1 MATVILLALFFINV
15 DDSLAAVDPF
25 MLKNIYSS
33 GSSSPVSLTAI
44 GDVVY
49 FSATDG
55 TNGIELWK
63 SDGTA
68 TGTVMVKNIK
78 PAGDGNPTSLVNV
91 NGTLY
96 FSATDGT
103 NGYELWKSDGTA
115 AGTVMIKDIRS
126 GSSGSSPSKLTN
138 VNGTIYFSATDGTS
152 GIELWKSDGTAAGTV
167 MVKDIRSG
175 GDSTPDYLTNVNGTL
190 YFTATNG
197 TSGIELWKSDGTAA
211 GTVMVKDIYPGSSAA
226 NPYLLVSAGTSG
238 LVYFVATEG
247 VNGYE
252 LWKSD
257 GTTDGTTIV
266 KDIYVGG
273 NSSPDALVYLDGSVY
288 FSAETGLGASGR
300 ELWRSNGTATGTM
313 LVKNIDGSNGSSN
326 PLYLTKSNGFIYFSA
341 ADTAGGYN
349 RELWK
354 SDGTASGTVMVKD
367 IKVGSGGSYPINLAD
382 ADNNLYFSA
391 TDGTNGIEL
400 WRSDGTASGTV
411 MVKDI
416 KVGGGDSN
424 PSYLTS
430 FNGNLCFSANDG
442 TNGAEPWMYYTDI
455 VPPVIAGL
463 ENDNQPGRNKTWEWS
478 SNDPTAVYR
487 YVIDQDPSTVPSG
500 EYGNT
505 TTATQIGGDGT
516 YYIHVQARDNFNNE
530 SQVIHAAAVLDNTAP
545 SIIGLTDDA
554 TPRRLKNWSWSS
566 NDLDASFRYVIDQ
579 LPDTEPD
586 GSYTA
591 NWSAEQASGN
601 GNYYLHIQ
609 ARDSSGNES
618 AVQHIVALLDNIAP
632 TIATSS
638 LSLITSTRATI
649 AWVSDESSSS
659 AIDYGQTA
667 TYSASTA
674 EADIAG
680 VTNHEITITDLIPCT
695 SYHYRVK
702 SKDLAGNEVFGSN
715 HILTT
720 SGCTAA
726 ADIIASSTAEI
737 APVGG
742 ELNLQNS
749 SSTGLILAVPANFA
763 TSSVSFQAN
772 QLDAPV
778 VLAAISTPLGFNSA
792 GNYIYELRALS
803 GVSTTVASFNAPL
816 GISITYGDND
826 ISGLDAATLAIHRWD
841 GTAWNDLSNCSVNAG
856 TKTVTCE
863 TRQFSTFGLFGQQIV
878 ATQNGGSGAPLEWS
892 WKPAAP
898 ADGFKVLINNGSTI
912 VSSRLVNLGFNAG
925 SDVAKMAISLTGDF
939 AGINLESYQPNKRID
954 LCPNQIIC
962 RDGEYN
968 VFVKFYTK
976 HGVSSATISQP
987 MILSSDKV
995 STATATTKP
1004 SNLNGQNKSFK
1015 FNKNLKLGSIS
1026 GDVRELQRFLNA
1038 KGYSVAKVGAGSA
1051 GHETTKFGLAT
1062 RAALIRFQKAKRIFP
1077 ASGNLGPITRQ
1088 LINGIP

>member
-1 MATVILLALFFINV
+1 MATVILPALFFISV

-103 NGYELWKSDGTA
+103 N
-115 AGTVMIKDIRS
+115 
-126 GSSGSSPSKLTN
+126 
-138 VNGTIYFSATDGTS
+138 

-300 ELWRSNGTATGTM
+300 ELWKSNGTATGTV

-341 ADTAGGYN
+341 ADMAGGYN

-367 IKVGSGGSYPINLAD
+367 IKIGSGGSYPINLAD

-416 KVGGGDSN
+416 KIGSGDSN

-430 FNGNLCFSANDG
+430 VNGNLCFSANDG

-455 VPPVIAGL
+455 APPVIAGL
-463 ENDNQPGRNKTWEWS
+463 ENDDQPGRNKTWEWF

-487 YVIDQDPSTVPSG
+487 YVIDQNPSTVPSG

-505 TTATQIGGDGT
+505 TNATQIGGDGT

-530 SQVIHAAAVLDNTAP
+530 SQVIHAAAALDNTAP
-545 SIIGLTDDA
+545 SIIGLTDDTA
-554 TPRRLKNWSWSS
+554 PRRLKNWSWSS
-566 NDLDASFRYVIDQ
+566 DDLDASFRYVIDQ

-586 GSYTA
+586 GSYAA

-601 GNYYLHIQ
+601 GSYYLHIQ

-618 AVQHIVALLDNIAP
+618 AVQHIAALLDNIAP

-674 EADIAG
+674 ETDIAG

-702 SKDLAGNEVFGSN
+702 SKDSAGNEVLGSN

-726 ADIIASSTAEI
+726 ADIIASSTVEI
-737 APVGG
+737 APPIGG

-749 SSTGLILAVPANFA
+749 SSTGLILAVPVNFA

-816 GISITYGDND
+816 SISITYGDTD
-826 ISGLDAATLAIHRWD
+826 ISGLDVTTLAIHRWD
-841 GTAWNDLSNCSVNAG
+841 GTAWNDLSNCSVNAS

-863 TRQFSTFGLFGQQIV
+863 TRQFSTFGLFGQKIV
-878 ATQNGGSGAPLEWS
+878 AAQNGGSGAPLEWS
-892 WKPAAP
+892 QKPAAP

-939 AGINLESYQPNKRID
+939 SGINLESYQPNKRID
-954 LCPNQIIC
+954 LCPNQTIC
-962 RDGEYN
+962 RDGEYI

-987 MILSSDKV
+987 IILSSDKV

-1004 SNLNGQNKSFK
+1004 SNLNSQNKSFK
-1015 FNKNLKLGSIS
+1015 FNKNLKLGSIG
-1026 GDVRELQRFLNA
+1026 GDVRELQKFLNT
-1038 KGYSVAKVGAGSA
+1038 KGYSVAKVGAGSV

-1062 RAALIRFQKAKRIFP
+1062 RAALIRFQKAKKILP
-1077 ASGNLGPITRQ
+1077 AIGNLGPVTRQ
-1088 LINGIP
+1088 VINSIF